1 MTIKDNNDKAVQYFA
16 IYNTMKIYLTTQTTQ
31 TNVKFLPV
39 CWNYTKFGHML
50 LARSKLLH

>member
-16 IYNTMKIYLTTQTTQ
+16 IYNKMKIYLTTQ